1 MTCGTSAKVN
11 LAHQSWDGTCVYSGH
26 FSQESG
32 GKKKELN
39 GTGIFWSLGILE
51 VSSAKKAG
59 MFPVLN

>member
-1 MTCGTSAKVN
+1 M
-11 LAHQSWDGTCVYSGH
+11 YSGH